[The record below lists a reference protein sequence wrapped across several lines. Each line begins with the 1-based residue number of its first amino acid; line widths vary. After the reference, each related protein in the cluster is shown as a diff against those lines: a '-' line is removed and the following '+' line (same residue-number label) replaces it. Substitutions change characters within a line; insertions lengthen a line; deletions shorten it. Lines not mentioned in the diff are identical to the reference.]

1 MNIRR
6 IGDGRKR
13 TWPDD
18 EVGSKAANLA
28 RMAALGL
35 PVPPAFVLPIEACAG
50 AAEADGA
57 AEQQIAE
64 ALNEGIVYLET
75 ATGRK
80 FGDRRRPLL
89 VSVRSGAAVSM
100 PGMLN
105 TVLNVGCTSAATRGL
120 IRMTGNPGFAWDC
133 RRRFL
138 EGFAENVLGLDPSP
152 FAAAVVEIMKGA
164 GAASECDLDT
174 EDRERVAVAHENA
187 IARCGAEAPD
197 DAMGS
202 LIAAARAV
210 CGSFWSDRACTYR
223 SLQKLEHLKG
233 SAVTVQ

>member
-1 MNIRR
+1 MGTMNIRR
-6 IGDGRKR
+6 IGDGRKQ

-28 RMAALGL
+28 RMVALGL
-35 PVPPAFVLPIEACAG
+35 PVPPAFVLPIEDCAG
-50 AAEADGA
+50 AAD
-57 AEQQIAE
+57 QQLGG
-64 ALNEGIVYLET
+64 ALNEGIAYLET
-75 ATGRK
+75 ATSRK

-138 EGFAENVLGLDPSP
+138 EGFVENVLGLDPSP
-152 FAAAVVEIMKGA
+152 AAVVETMKSVS
-164 GAASECDLDT
+164 AATECDLDA
-174 EDRERVAVAHENA
+174 EDRE
-187 IARCGAEAPD
+187 
-197 DAMGS
+197 
-202 LIAAARAV
+202 
-210 CGSFWSDRACTYR
+210 
-223 SLQKLEHLKG
+223 
-233 SAVTVQ
+233 

>member
-1 MNIRR
+1 MDIRR
-6 IGDGRKR
+6 IGDGRKQ

-50 AAEADGA
+50 AVVTSGAD
-57 AEQQIAE
+57 EQQLARD
-64 ALNEGIVYLET
+64 LNEGIAYLET
-75 ATGRK
+75 ATGSK

-105 TVLNVGCTSAATRGL
+105 TVLNVGCTSRAARGL

-152 FAAAVVEIMKGA
+152 FAATVVEIMKGA
-164 GAASECDLDT
+164 GAASECDLAAD
-174 EDRERVAVAHENA
+174 DRERLAVGHEIA
-187 IARCGAEAPD
+187 IARYGAKGPD
-197 DAMGS
+197 DPMES
-202 LIAAARAV
+202 VIPAAYGGR
-210 CGSFWSDRACTYR
+210 R
-223 SLQKLEHLKG
+223 SLWGQR
-233 SAVTVQ
+233 A